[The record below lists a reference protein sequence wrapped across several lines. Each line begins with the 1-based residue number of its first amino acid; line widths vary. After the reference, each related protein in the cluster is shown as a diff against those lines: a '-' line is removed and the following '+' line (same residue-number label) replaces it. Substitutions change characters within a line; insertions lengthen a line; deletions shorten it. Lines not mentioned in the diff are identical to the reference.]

1 MNEEISSWE
10 NTLKNDTISIY
21 RRQVHDSPSFVIKA
35 IAEID
40 NVSKDDVYFAIYDTK
55 KRMSW
60 DKVFKEFKIIIPE
73 STNQNEII
81 YMSVKVSII

>member
-21 RRQVHDSPSFVIKA
+21 RRPVHDSPSFVIKA

-40 NVSKDDVYFAIYDTK
+40 NVSKDEVYFAIYDTK

-73 STNQNEII
+73 SDNQNEII
-81 YMSVKVSII
+81 YMSVKVSLT